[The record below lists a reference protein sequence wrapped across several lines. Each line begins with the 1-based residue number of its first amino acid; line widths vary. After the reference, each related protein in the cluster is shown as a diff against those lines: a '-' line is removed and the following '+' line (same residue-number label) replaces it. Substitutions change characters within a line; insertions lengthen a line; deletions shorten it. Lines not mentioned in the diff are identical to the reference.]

1 MQDMI
6 NTIIAF
12 LLPMNDLFL
21 YLFLFAS
28 AVIENLFPPIP
39 GDTITAFGAFLVG
52 TGRLDY
58 LLVYAVTT
66 LGSVCGFVC
75 LVLIGRLLGREYFIG
90 KDYRHLPAKRI
101 VLAESWFRRYGYFVV
116 LANRFLPGVRSVISL
131 ASGIARLSLPKV
143 FALAIVSAS
152 IWNLIW
158 IHTGYLLGDNWELV
172 KDRMSTILRNYN
184 TAVLALMA
192 VGASVARA
200 PRGGKIA
207 AVSLTLRRLDVR
219 QPLDGEDD
227 VLEHGGLPLE
237 WPRHR
242 ARELLADRVPVRD
255 EGVDHAG
262 RDLAEVEP
270 RGVAV

>member
-1 MQDMI
+1 ME
-6 NTIIAF
+6 NHIAEILPTLAGANDF
-12 LLPMNDLFL
+12 LLYTLLFV
-21 YLFLFAS
+21 S
-28 AVIENLFPPIP
+28 AFVENVFPPIP

-192 VGASVARA
+192 VG
-200 PRGGKIA
+200 
-207 AVSLTLRRLDVR
+207 
-219 QPLDGEDD
+219 
-227 VLEHGGLPLE
+227 
-237 WPRHR
+237 
-242 ARELLADRVPVRD
+242 
-255 EGVDHAG
+255 
-262 RDLAEVEP
+262 
-270 RGVAV
+270 VAVFIIIRIRRKKQRSTPSP